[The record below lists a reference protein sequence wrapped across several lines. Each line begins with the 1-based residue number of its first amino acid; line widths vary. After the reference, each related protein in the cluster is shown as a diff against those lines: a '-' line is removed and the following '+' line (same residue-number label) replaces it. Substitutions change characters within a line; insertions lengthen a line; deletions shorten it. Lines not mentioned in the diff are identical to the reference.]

1 MEDQLFLQF
10 LGKCL
15 KYWENRDVLY
25 AHRPKTLFL
34 FLMVNKFSMELNR
47 CLCNIL
53 VNELFLELNQSVND
67 HKDLML
73 HLDTTISIVI
83 LRPSC

>member
-1 MEDQLFLQF
+1 MFLKF

-15 KYWENRDVLY
+15 KYWEYRDVLY

-34 FLMVNKFSMELNR
+34 FLLVDKISMNLNH

-53 VNELFLELNQSVND
+53 VNQLFLELNQ
-67 HKDLML
+67 
-73 HLDTTISIVI
+73 
-83 LRPSC
+83 

>member
-1 MEDQLFLQF
+1 MEDELFLKL

-15 KYWENRDVLY
+15 KYWEYRDVLY

-34 FLMVNKFSMELNR
+34 ILLVDIILMELKH

-53 VNELFLELNQSVND
+53 ANQLFLELNQRVND
-67 HKDLML
+67 HK
-73 HLDTTISIVI
+73 
-83 LRPSC
+83 